1 MVSSLKCNVNNTEDM
16 HLAVQP
22 RLGRHTL
29 GYPSLTSTHP
39 QSCRL
44 KEGQFARHGA
54 TVAQTHNLTITQPSV
69 RCGAELGQGV
79 PINARAVAAKTPGAQ
94 DSQEP

>member
-16 HLAVQP
+16 RLAVQP
-22 RLGRHTL
+22 RLERRTL
-29 GYPSLTSTHP
+29 GYPSVTSTHP
-39 QSCRL
+39 QSCRS

-54 TVAQTHNLTITQPSV
+54 AVAQTHNPTITPPSV
-69 RCGAELGQGV
+69 RCGAELDQGV
-79 PINARAVAAKTPGAQ
+79 PINARAVAAKTPGVQ